1 MLASRVRVCRF
12 ESRGVRDHDDA
23 HRAGRRNALS
33 SEVIQ
38 TITNKQRTNARGH
51 LRNGL
56 IAGVVI
62 SILVSAVVWFLAV
75 AIPTKTG
82 SPFAPIRD
90 LCEWIAST
98 RVGTGILE
106 SVWVFPIV
114 EGLHLMGIALS
125 VGVLCWLDFRL
136 IGIAFTDR
144 PVSKVWKQVM
154 PLAVVGFSLM
164 FVTGGL
170 LFWAEAITAYNS
182 VHFWIKL
189 GLLLLAGCNALYFEK
204 VTHRGIAEWD
214 SDRVPPLKA
223 RLAGFSSLIL
233 WTAIIITGRTMAY
246 SF

>member
-1 MLASRVRVCRF
+1 M
-12 ESRGVRDHDDA
+12 
-23 HRAGRRNALS
+23 S

-38 TITNKQRTNARGH
+38 TIVNEQRIKSRGR

-56 IAGVVI
+56 IAGVII
-62 SILVSAVVWFLAV
+62 SIVVSAVVWFLAV

-82 SPFAPIRD
+82 SPFAPVRE
-90 LCEWIAST
+90 LCAWIAAT

-106 SVWVFPIV
+106 SVYLFPVV
-114 EGLHLMGIALS
+114 EGLHLMSIALS

-136 IGIAFTDR
+136 IGIAFTDQ

-154 PLAVVGFSLM
+154 PLAIVGFSLM
-164 FVTGGL
+164 FITGGL
-170 LFWAEAITAYNS
+170 LFWAEAVTAYNS

-189 GLLLLAGCNALYFEK
+189 GLILLAGLNALYFER

-214 SDRVPPLKA
+214 SSPVPPLKA
-223 RLAGFSSLIL
+223 RLAGLVSLIL
-233 WTAIIITGRTMAY
+233 WTAVIITGRTMAY

>member
-1 MLASRVRVCRF
+1 
-12 ESRGVRDHDDA
+12 
-23 HRAGRRNALS
+23 LS

-38 TITNKQRTNARGH
+38 TIVNEQRIKSRGR

-56 IAGVVI
+56 IAGVII
-62 SILVSAVVWFLAV
+62 SIVVSAVVWFLAV

-82 SPFAPIRD
+82 SPFAPVRE
-90 LCEWIAST
+90 LCAWIAAT

-106 SVWVFPIV
+106 SVYLFPVV
-114 EGLHLMGIALS
+114 EGLHLMSIALS

-136 IGIAFTDR
+136 IGIAFTDQ

-154 PLAVVGFSLM
+154 PLAIVGFSLM
-164 FVTGGL
+164 FITGGL
-170 LFWAEAITAYNS
+170 LFWAEAVTAYNS

-189 GLLLLAGCNALYFEK
+189 GLILLAGLNALYFER

-214 SDRVPPLKA
+214 SSPVPPLKA
-223 RLAGFSSLIL
+223 RLAGLVSLIL
-233 WTAIIITGRTMAY
+233 WTAVIITGRTMAY

>member
-1 MLASRVRVCRF
+1 
-12 ESRGVRDHDDA
+12 
-23 HRAGRRNALS
+23 LS

-38 TITNKQRTNARGH
+38 TIVNEQRIKSRGR

-56 IAGVVI
+56 IAGVIV
-62 SILVSAVVWFLAV
+62 SIVVSAVVWFLAV

-82 SPFAPIRD
+82 SPFAPVRE
-90 LCEWIAST
+90 LCAWIAAT

-106 SVWVFPIV
+106 SVYLFPVV
-114 EGLHLMGIALS
+114 EGLHLMSIALS

-136 IGIAFTDR
+136 IGIAFTDQ

-154 PLAVVGFSLM
+154 PLAIVGFSLM

-170 LFWAEAITAYNS
+170 LFWAEAVTAYNS

-189 GLLLLAGCNALYFEK
+189 GLILLAGLNALYFER

-214 SDRVPPLKA
+214 SSPVPPLKA
-223 RLAGFSSLIL
+223 RLAGFVSLLL
-233 WTAIIITGRTMAY
+233 WTAVIITGRTMAY

>member
-1 MLASRVRVCRF
+1 M
-12 ESRGVRDHDDA
+12 
-23 HRAGRRNALS
+23 S

-38 TITNKQRTNARGH
+38 TIVNEQRIKSRGR

-56 IAGVVI
+56 IAGVII
-62 SILVSAVVWFLAV
+62 SIVVSAVVWFLAV

-82 SPFAPIRD
+82 SPFAPVRE
-90 LCEWIAST
+90 LCAWIAAT

-106 SVWVFPIV
+106 SVYLFPVV
-114 EGLHLMGIALS
+114 EGLHLMSIALS

-136 IGIAFTDR
+136 IGIAFTDQ

-154 PLAVVGFSLM
+154 PLAIVGFSVM
-164 FVTGGL
+164 FITGGL
-170 LFWAEAITAYNS
+170 LFWAEAVTAYNS

-189 GLLLLAGCNALYFEK
+189 GLILLAGLNALYFER

-214 SDRVPPLKA
+214 SSPVPPLKA
-223 RLAGFSSLIL
+223 RLAGLVSLIL
-233 WTAIIITGRTMAY
+233 WTAVIITGRTMAY